1 MVNWGRTMGKDI
13 LSEWMWRFLAAVM
26 AFAVGWSLWIFYQL
40 NPPPLITNA
49 AFEAAA
55 MAKAKAGQKTQGV
68 IAPAV
73 VPAPVPEAPKETP
86 VNAEKLKFS
95 ESLSL
100 PGTK

>member
-1 MVNWGRTMGKDI
+1 MGKDI
-13 LSEWMWRFLAAVM
+13 LSEWMWRFLATVM

-55 MAKAKAGQKTQGV
+55 MAKARAGQEAQGV

-73 VPAPVPEAPKETP
+73 PPTPAPASEAPKEAP